1 MKRYILKRVGQAF
14 ITIWG
19 ISVIVFFLTHL
30 TGDPVALMAPQSATQ
45 EDLDQIRKE
54 YGFDQPIYVQ
64 YGKYISGVIRG
75 DFGKSIRGNMPA
87 IRMFWDRFPNTLKL
101 AVASMAFALLF
112 GVPIGI
118 YSAVRVGG
126 KFDTFGKTFALM
138 GQALPGFWVGIILII
153 VFSTQLRWLP
163 TSGMG
168 SWKHYLMPAFTL
180 GWYTMAA
187 LTRLSRSAMLDV
199 LDSEYIKMAR
209 IKGVSEFWVY
219 MKHAFKNASAPVVT
233 MSALQFVALM
243 NGTMIIE
250 TVFNW
255 PGLGRLVVESI
266 FGRDYPV
273 VQMCVLISSSFFV
286 FANLIVDIL
295 YAYLD
300 PRIRY
305 R

>member
-1 MKRYILKRVGQAF
+1 MKRYILKRIGQAI
-14 ITIWG
+14 ITIIG
-19 ISVIVFFLTHL
+19 ISMIVFFLTHL
-30 TGDPVALMAPQSATQ
+30 TGDPVALMAPQSATLQ
-45 EDLDQIRKE
+45 DLEKIRKD
-54 YGFDQPIYVQ
+54 YGFDQPIYIQ
-64 YGKYISGVIRG
+64 YWKYISGAVRG
-75 DFGKSIRGNMPA
+75 DFGNSIRGNMPA
-87 IRMFWDRFPNTLKL
+87 IEMFWDRFPNTLKL
-101 AVASMAFALLF
+101 AVASMGFALVF
-112 GVPIGI
+112 GIPTGI
-118 YSAVRVGG
+118 FSSVRVGG
-126 KFDTFGKTFALM
+126 KFDSFGKIFALM

-153 VFSTQLRWLP
+153 IFSTKVRWLP

-168 SWKHYLMPAFTL
+168 SWQNYLMPAFTM

-187 LTRLSRSAMLDV
+187 LARLSRSAMLDV
-199 LDSEYIKMAR
+199 LDTEYIKMAR
-209 IKGVSEFWVY
+209 IKGVSEFWVFL
-219 MKHAFKNASAPVVT
+219 KHAFKNAAAPVIT
-233 MSALQFVALM
+233 MSALQFVNLM

-255 PGLGRLVVESI
+255 PGLGRLIVESI

-305 R
+305 Q

>member
-1 MKRYILKRVGQAF
+1 
-14 ITIWG
+14 
-19 ISVIVFFLTHL
+19 
-30 TGDPVALMAPQSATQ
+30 
-45 EDLDQIRKE
+45 
-54 YGFDQPIYVQ
+54 
-64 YGKYISGVIRG
+64 
-75 DFGKSIRGNMPA
+75 
-87 IRMFWDRFPNTLKL
+87 MFWDRFPNTLKL

-112 GVPIGI
+112 GLPIGI

-126 KFDTFGKTFALM
+126 PFDNFGKAFALM

-153 VFSTQLRWLP
+153 FFSTHLRWLP

-233 MSALQFVALM
+233 MSALQFVTLM

-273 VQMCVLISSSFFV
+273 VQMCVLISSAFFV
-286 FANLIVDIL
+286 FTNLLVDIV

-305 R
+305 Q